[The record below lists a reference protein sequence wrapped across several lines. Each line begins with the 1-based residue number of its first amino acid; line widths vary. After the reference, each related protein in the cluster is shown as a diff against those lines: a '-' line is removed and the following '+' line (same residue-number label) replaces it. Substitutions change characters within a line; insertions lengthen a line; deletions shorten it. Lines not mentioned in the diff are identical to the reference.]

1 MKSLPI
7 DTIVKVKEY
16 GIGIIVD
23 VLYSSK
29 LYRVSFQGEEHLIR
43 FNDVIPYE
51 DVNKKSSVKEI
62 SKCIYSNNKRKV
74 IEKPHIRTNK
84 PSTIESGDF
93 VYNHIYGH
101 GLVIRRIGDEDLFD
115 CKFGKKRIHLKS
127 EYLTKEDYVTSN
139 NFYRTSPV
147 QTKKPAIRNRGI
159 SHNLTRT
166 NATLATNN
174 EIGSVKYSK
183 YAMTG
188 DASNPANRQNTNYNN
203 PKSSS
208 EKTTSK
214 PYQKKLMVK
223 FPNGTIICN
232 DDLEDTYI
240 DALWEFDPDSIIL
253 NRICFNGISI
263 ITSENTKDGRVQVGV
278 NQWAYVPTL
287 ITNIKKVL
295 EIISTTLNIEVEI
308 HEI

>member
-29 LYRVSFQGEEHLIR
+29 LYRISFQGEEYLIR
-43 FNDVIPYE
+43 FNDAIPYE
-51 DVNKKSSVKEI
+51 NIDKKSSEKEI
-62 SKCIYSNNKRKV
+62 SKSINSNNKRKV
-74 IEKPHIRTNK
+74 IEKPQEKINK

-93 VYNHIYGH
+93 VYNRIHGH
-101 GLVIRRIGDEDLFD
+101 RLVTRNIADEDLSD
-115 CKFGKKRIHLKS
+115 CKFGKTRIHLTS
-127 EYLTKEDYVTSN
+127 AYLTKEDYVSSN

-159 SHNLTRT
+159 SHNRTKT

-174 EIGSVKYSK
+174 KIGVVKHSK
-183 YAMTG
+183 YALTG
-188 DASNPANRQNTNYNN
+188 NASNPANRQYTNYYNS
-203 PKSSS
+203 KSSS

-232 DDLEDTYI
+232 DNVEDTYI

-278 NQWAYVPTL
+278 NQWAYVPSL

-295 EIISTTLNIEVEI
+295 EIISKTLNIEVEI

>member
-7 DTIVKVKEY
+7 DTKVKVKEY

-29 LYRVSFQGEEHLIR
+29 LYRISFQGEEYLIR
-43 FNDVIPYE
+43 FNDAIPYE
-51 DVNKKSSVKEI
+51 NIDKKSSEKER
-62 SKCIYSNNKRKV
+62 SKCRYSNNKREAIQKTYER
-74 IEKPHIRTNK
+74 IDKQN
-84 PSTIESGDF
+84 TIESGDF
-93 VYNHIYGH
+93 VYSRVYGH
-101 GLVIRRIGDEDLFD
+101 GVVIRKVGDEDLFD
-115 CKFGKKRIHLKS
+115 CKFGKIRIYLKS
-127 EYLTKEDYVTSN
+127 EYLTKEDYVSSN

-147 QTKKPAIRNRGI
+147 QTKKPTIRNRGI
-159 SHNLTRT
+159 SHNRTKT

-174 EIGSVKYSK
+174 KIGVVKHSK
-183 YAMTG
+183 YALTG
-188 DASNPANRQNTNYNN
+188 NASNPANRQYTNYYNS
-203 PKSSS
+203 KSSS

-214 PYQKKLMVK
+214 PYKKKLMVK

-232 DDLEDTYI
+232 DNVEDTYI

>member
-29 LYRVSFQGEEHLIR
+29 LYRISFQGEEYLIR
-43 FNDVIPYE
+43 FNDAIPYE
-51 DVNKKSSVKEI
+51 NIDKKSSEKEI
-62 SKCIYSNNKRKV
+62 SKSINSNNKRKV
-74 IEKPHIRTNK
+74 IEKPQERINK

-101 GLVIRRIGDEDLFD
+101 GLVIRKIGDEDLFD
-115 CKFGKKRIHLKS
+115 CKFGKIRIYLKS
-127 EYLTKEDYVTSN
+127 EYLTKEDYVSSN

-174 EIGSVKYSK
+174 EIGAVKHSK
-183 YAMTG
+183 YALTG
-188 DASNPANRQNTNYNN
+188 NASNPANRQYTNCYNS
-203 PKSSS
+203 KSSS

-232 DDLEDTYI
+232 DNVEDTYI

-278 NQWAYVPTL
+278 NQWAYVPSL

>member
-29 LYRVSFQGEEHLIR
+29 LYRISFQGEEYLIR
-43 FNDVIPYE
+43 SNDAIPYE
-51 DVNKKSSVKEI
+51 NIDKKSSEKEI
-62 SKCIYSNNKRKV
+62 SKSINSNNKRKV
-74 IEKPHIRTNK
+74 IEKPQERINK

-101 GLVIRRIGDEDLFD
+101 GLVIRKIGDEDLFD
-115 CKFGKKRIHLKS
+115 CKFGKTRIYLKS
-127 EYLTKEDYVTSN
+127 EYLTKEDYVSSN

-147 QTKKPAIRNRGI
+147 QTKKPTIRNRGI
-159 SHNLTRT
+159 SHNRTKT

-174 EIGSVKYSK
+174 KIGVVKHSK
-183 YAMTG
+183 YALTG
-188 DASNPANRQNTNYNN
+188 NASNPANRQYTNYNN
-203 PKSSS
+203 SKSSS

-232 DDLEDTYI
+232 DNVEDTYI

>member
-29 LYRVSFQGEEHLIR
+29 LYRISFQGEEYLIR
-43 FNDVIPYE
+43 FNDAIPYE
-51 DVNKKSSVKEI
+51 NIDNKSSEKEI
-62 SKCIYSNNKRKV
+62 SKSINSNNKRKV
-74 IEKPHIRTNK
+74 IEKPQEKINK

-101 GLVIRRIGDEDLFD
+101 GLVIRKIGDEDLFD
-115 CKFGKKRIHLKS
+115 CKFGKTRIHLKS
-127 EYLTKEDYVTSN
+127 EYLTKEDYVSSN

-159 SHNLTRT
+159 SHNRTKT

-174 EIGSVKYSK
+174 KIGVVKHSK
-183 YAMTG
+183 YALTG
-188 DASNPANRQNTNYNN
+188 NASNPANRQYTNYYNS
-203 PKSSS
+203 KSSS

-232 DDLEDTYI
+232 DNVEDTYI

-278 NQWAYVPTL
+278 NQWAYVPSL

>member
-29 LYRVSFQGEEHLIR
+29 LYRISFQGEEYLIR
-43 FNDVIPYE
+43 FNDAIPYE
-51 DVNKKSSVKEI
+51 NIDKKGSEKEI
-62 SKCIYSNNKRKV
+62 SKSINSNNKRKV
-74 IEKPHIRTNK
+74 IEKPQERINK

-101 GLVIRRIGDEDLFD
+101 GLVIRKIGDEDLFD
-115 CKFGKKRIHLKS
+115 CKFGKIRIYLKS

-147 QTKKPAIRNRGI
+147 QT
-159 SHNLTRT
+159 
-166 NATLATNN
+166 
-174 EIGSVKYSK
+174 
-183 YAMTG
+183 
-188 DASNPANRQNTNYNN
+188 
-203 PKSSS
+203 
-208 EKTTSK
+208 
-214 PYQKKLMVK
+214 
-223 FPNGTIICN
+223 N
-232 DDLEDTYI
+232 DDLEYTYI